1 MNLAIV
7 AFVFF
12 FFFKKK
18 IILES
23 HQKDGKVHKGPHE
36 R

>member
-12 FFFKKK
+12 FSKK